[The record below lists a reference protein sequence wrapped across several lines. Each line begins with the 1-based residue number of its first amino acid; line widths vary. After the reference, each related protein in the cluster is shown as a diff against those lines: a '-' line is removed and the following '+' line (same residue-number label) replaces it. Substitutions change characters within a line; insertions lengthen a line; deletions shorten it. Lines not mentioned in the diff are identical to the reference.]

1 MRRRR
6 SKAPVLAEIPAP
18 RGASR
23 RPGALGRGE
32 LGAYSNLATAL
43 LDSPPVLLTGP
54 AKTDVAIGL
63 AAAATAEGRR
73 AALLECDLSS
83 PALAGTLGL
92 SPEPGFA
99 DYLLEQADA
108 AQILQPLV
116 LAGPASG
123 RAGEPLTCIVAGRPD
138 PPPSTLLLSER
149 CSGAIERLGRAYE
162 VLVVDGPSLVDDPKA
177 LAGLSQ
183 LAGTTALCVE
193 RTEVPRR
200 PPAAAIDGLVV
211 LG

>member
-1 MRRRR
+1 MLRRR
-6 SKAPVLAEIPAP
+6 SKVPVLAEIPAP
-18 RGASR
+18 RGTSR

-32 LGAYSNLATAL
+32 LGAYSALATAL
-43 LDSPPVLLTGP
+43 LDSPVVLLAGP

-63 AAAATAEGRR
+63 AAATTAVGRR

-92 SPEPGFA
+92 SWEPGFA
-99 DYLLEQADA
+99 EYLREQADA

-123 RAGEPLTCIVAGRPD
+123 RAGEPLTCIVAGHPD
-138 PPPSTLLLSER
+138 PAPSPLLLSRR

-162 VLVVDGPSLVDDPKA
+162 ALVIDGPSLADDPEA
-177 LAGLSQ
+177 LAALSQ

-200 PPAAAIDGLVV
+200 SPAAIDGLVV